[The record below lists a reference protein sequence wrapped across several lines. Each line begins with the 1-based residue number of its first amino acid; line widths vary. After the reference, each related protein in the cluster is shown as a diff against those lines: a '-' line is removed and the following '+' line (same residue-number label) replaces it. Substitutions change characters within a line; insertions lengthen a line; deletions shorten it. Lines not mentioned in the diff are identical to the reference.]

1 VRAFR
6 DEAEALA
13 KASEDVVPP
22 HNAVAALYLSRRSL
36 GEGG

>member
-1 VRAFR
+1 V
-6 DEAEALA
+6 EALA
-13 KASEDVVPP
+13 KASEMLFRP